1 MFAQFIIRII
11 LVTLLGPLVL
21 RDCGAVF
28 ITDPIKMTRSQC
40 VGSVSFLDESQN
52 PRVTFNRSVKRVRR
66 LEAREVRVEGC
77 GCFVLYKL
85 RHYRGSS
92 QQVGPGLSEVNFRW
106 VRSVERTDCEGYSEP
121 TKIRKT
127 HQVRNVDTSTQ
138 QPTTTALATAETLET
153 TPTTVLTVTTVPTTT
168 AEVTLSTASTRP
180 TVLKTFTFAT
190 IATTK
195 STTATSE
202 EGGWASTKI
211 KSHAIDDSALIEQTT
226 KGPVVI
232 MKPNPTSER
241 NINKH
246 QSNKTSA
253 TKSVKKT
260 LIIVKTELFS
270 EDLTETWTETY
281 QSSPMSVNTVSPTT
295 ESGSVTHFVK
305 TTEKQMNWEKTKSLS
320 GFQDINSFEKT
331 TENATLIKYDE
342 AFLEEITT
350 ELNQQVGK
358 TAVSEIKAQPQK
370 VYQHEDNKE
379 ESLRNKLDMELDATM
394 TNNKIETDTNYV
406 DAIDPITAHKAAND
420 IQRESLEPKMSSLV
434 SSMSNSALK
443 QRHPIVFILIV
454 QIVLK

>member
-1 MFAQFIIRII
+1 
-11 LVTLLGPLVL
+11 
-21 RDCGAVF
+21 
-28 ITDPIKMTRSQC
+28 
-40 VGSVSFLDESQN
+40 
-52 PRVTFNRSVKRVRR
+52 
-66 LEAREVRVEGC
+66 
-77 GCFVLYKL
+77 
-85 RHYRGSS
+85 
-92 QQVGPGLSEVNFRW
+92 VGPGLSEVNFRW

-127 HQVRNVDTSTQ
+127 HQVRNIDTLTQ
-138 QPTTTALATAETLET
+138 QPTTTLATAETTAET
-153 TPTTVLTVTTVPTTT
+153 TVTRVSTEATVATTT
-168 AEVTLSTASTRP
+168 AEVTLSTTATTP
-180 TVLKTFTFAT
+180 TVLKTSTSVT

-202 EGGWASTKI
+202 EGGWASTKV
-211 KSHAIDDSALIEQTT
+211 KSHAIYDSALLEQTT
-226 KGPVVI
+226 KGPVVL
-232 MKPNPTSER
+232 MKPNPTPER

-270 EDLTETWTETY
+270 EDLTETWNETY
-281 QSSPMSVNTVSPTT
+281 QSSPMSVNKVSPTT

-320 GFQDINSFEKT
+320 GFQDINSVEKT

-342 AFLEEITT
+342 AFLEEIVT

-358 TAVSEIKAQPQK
+358 TAVSEIKAQTQE

-406 DAIDPITAHKAAND
+406 DAIDPITAHKADND